1 MMKDSMHF
9 DKIITQTIDSEW
21 LHKNNAQLS
30 VLRVDAMHAIVSG
43 NKWFKLKYYLSEA
56 IAANAAAIGSFGG
69 AYSNHIVAV
78 AYACKTA
85 GIKSIGIIRGEQP
98 PVLSDTLQDAKDYG
112 MELHFVSRAAYRD
125 IQSIQQHF
133 DNVYWINEGG
143 YGTNGARGAA
153 DILSFAKE
161 KEVYTH
167 IVCAV
172 GTGTMM
178 AGIVQSATP
187 LQHIIGVSAMKGNF
201 ALHEKVKHLLNE
213 GDSNKNFNIIH
224 DYHFGGYAKYPQDL
238 LDFMNEIWLQHQ
250 IPADIVYTAKT
261 LYAIKQ
267 MILNN
272 TIPAGSNV
280 LMIHSGGLQGNRSLP
295 HNTLLF

>member
-9 DKIITQTIDSEW
+9 DKIITQTIDSNW
-21 LHKNNAQLS
+21 LHKNNVQLS
-30 VLRVDAMHAIVSG
+30 VLRVDAVHAIVSG
-43 NKWFKLKYYLSEA
+43 NKWFKLKYYLSDA
-56 IAANAAAIGSFGG
+56 LAVNIGAIGSFGG

-125 IQSIQQHF
+125 TQIIQQHF
-133 DNVYWINEGG
+133 ENVYWINEGG
-143 YGTNGARGAA
+143 YGINGAKGAA
-153 DILSFAKE
+153 DILSFTKD
-161 KEVYTH
+161 KNSYSH

-178 AGIVQSATP
+178 SGIVQSAAP
-187 LQHIIGVSAMKGNF
+187 HQHVIGISAMKGNF

-213 GDSNKNFNIIH
+213 DDKNKNFQIIH
-224 DYHFGGYAKYPQDL
+224 DYHFGGYAKHPKEL
-238 LDFMNEIWLQHQ
+238 LHFMNEIWLQHQ
-250 IPADIVYTAKT
+250 LATDIVYTAKT
-261 LYAIKQ
+261 FFAIMQ

-295 HNTLLF
+295 DNALLF